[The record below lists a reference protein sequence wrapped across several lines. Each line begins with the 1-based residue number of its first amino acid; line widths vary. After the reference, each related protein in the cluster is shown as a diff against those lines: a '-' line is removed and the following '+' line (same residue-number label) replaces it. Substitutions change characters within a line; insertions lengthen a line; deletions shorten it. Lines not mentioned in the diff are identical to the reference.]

1 MPQLLSEAESK
12 KLIKLIEEITDE
24 SKWQKNA

>member
-1 MPQLLSEAESK
+1 MQQLLSEAESK

>member
-1 MPQLLSEAESK
+1 MQHLLSEAESK